1 MRAIPFICLL
11 VLGLGPLALDL
22 PAVINNGIINF
33 DPVPGA
39 TRYTLWKVLPGQT
52 RYDYVASFTAPPFL
66 VPGATPD
73 FTTFYLRTI
82 SPTNINGTVLAS
94 ESDFGFVVTPPV
106 TNGTNTLRFIGPVNA
121 LILQSGDGLMGM
133 GGMQWTDI
141 ATWSNG
147 PPLRMFTISNQVVRT
162 LRTNLPPPMPPR

>member
-1 MRAIPFICLL
+1 MRAIPFICL
-11 VLGLGPLALDL
+11 ALL
-22 PAVINNGIINF
+22 CQAAQAVINNGIINF

-82 SPTNINGTVLAS
+82 SPTNINGTVLAA
-94 ESDFGFVVTPPV
+94 ESDFGYVVTQPV
-106 TNGTNTLRFIGPVNA
+106 VAGTNTLRFIGPVNA
-121 LILQSGDGLMGM
+121 LILQSGDIGLGSMR
-133 GGMQWTDI
+133 WTDI

-147 PPLRMFTISNQVVRT
+147 PPLRLFTISNQVVRT
-162 LRTNLPPPMPPR
+162 LRTNLPPPFPQ